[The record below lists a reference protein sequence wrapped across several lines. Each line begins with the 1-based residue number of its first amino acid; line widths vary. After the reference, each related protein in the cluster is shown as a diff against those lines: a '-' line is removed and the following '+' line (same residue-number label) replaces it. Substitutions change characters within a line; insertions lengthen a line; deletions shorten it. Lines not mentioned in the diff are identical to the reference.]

1 MYNRVPLVA
10 DSVGQDSWEQPFKFI
25 LFLGDLSFLILDLLI
40 PIIWKQFLFYI
51 RGIQVLQYF

>member
-1 MYNRVPLVA
+1 MPLVA
-10 DSVGQDSWEQPFKFI
+10 DSVGQDSWEQPFKFM

-40 PIIWKQFLFYI
+40 PIIWKQFLFYL